1 MRELLSCVR
10 ARQNGTL
17 DMILLKRNRPQP
29 NEALMFCNAA
39 ASQLA
44 IYLSSSIVM
53 MMLGDDVD

>member
-1 MRELLSCVR
+1 
-10 ARQNGTL
+10 
-17 DMILLKRNRPQP
+17 MILLKRNRPQS